1 MKDIDMEELQE
12 IFAHFDEDGDGRID
26 RGEFARLVEALG
38 ADAPETE
45 LDMGFSSIDANNT
58 GQIEFNEFST
68 WWLGR

>member
-12 IFAHFDEDGDGRID
+12 IFAHFDENGDGRID
-26 RGEFARLVEALG
+26 RGEFSRLVEALG

-45 LDMGFSSIDANNT
+45 LDMGFNSIDANKT
-58 GQIEFNEFST
+58 GQIEFNEFSA